1 MPISEHKEIK
11 KGFLNFSDLKMFKE
25 IWADSWIYQVAI
37 IINFT
42 TTLIIFPAATVLV
55 EPGEKLGKAQT

>member
-1 MPISEHKEIK
+1 
-11 KGFLNFSDLKMFKE
+11 MFKE